1 LLDMYLDRTRY
12 DIQGI
17 NSILNVVTKE
27 NA

>member
-1 LLDMYLDRTRY
+1 MYLDRTRY